1 MNLAKWEIKLLLR
14 FILEQCEIEMMP
26 TISIVHLILNAEIL
40 VAARD
45 IVKTYLCALNKTW
58 YVFNQTKVFSRMKF
72 TKQKIE
78 TISD

>member
-1 MNLAKWEIKLLLR
+1 
-14 FILEQCEIEMMP
+14 MMP
-26 TISIVHLILNAEIL
+26 IISSVHLILNAKR
-40 VAARD
+40 VVTARD
-45 IVKTYLCALNKTW
+45 IVKTHLCALNKTW